1 MQTQDVRTLI
11 EQMSIEEKAA
21 QLQQLATPFFKGAS
35 DRGAVTGPLIGMD
48 VSDDAI
54 ANTGSVLG
62 ACGAAETN
70 RIQQKHLEENRLGIP
85 LLFMADIV
93 HGYQTI
99 FPVPLAM
106 GCTWDLELAGQSA
119 AVAAKEASV
128 SGVHVT
134 FAPMVDLVRD
144 PRWGRVMESTGEDT
158 YLNGVFAAA
167 QVKGFQGDSGGTE
180 VGKLISCVKHFAAY
194 GAPEGG
200 RDYNT
205 VDVSELTLREQY
217 LPAYRAALDAG
228 SEMMMTAFNT
238 VFGVPATG
246 NAWLM
251 RDLLR
256 KEWGF
261 QGPVISDWG
270 AVKELIPHGVAE
282 DSAEAAEKSLKAG
295 VDIEMMTTT
304 YIESIPE
311 LVRNGILEEEVID
324 EAVERIL
331 RLKQKL
337 NLFERPYRH
346 ADEALEQEVIRSQ
359 EHLEAARKTAAD
371 SCVLLKN
378 ENEVLPLQ
386 KEQTVA
392 VIGPFADHTDIL
404 GQWSWR
410 GKPEETVTLVQGLKT
425 TAGAGNILS
434 AEGSRVEETDETLL
448 KEALQAAEKADVII
462 AALGEPS
469 EWSGEAGSR
478 TDITIPRAQREL
490 LARLRKT
497 NKPLVSVLFNGRPLD
512 LQEITEHTDA
522 LVEAWF
528 PGSEGGSALADL
540 LLGSVNPSAK
550 LTMSFPQ
557 SVGQV
562 PVYYNHFNTG
572 RPKSEGRDGDRYL
585 SKYLDS
591 PNEPLFPF
599 GYGMSYT
606 TFQYSGFH
614 LDKTEITRKDTLNAK
629 VTITN
634 TGTRDGKE
642 VVQLYVR
649 DHAGEAVR
657 PLKEL
662 KGFQKIH
669 LAAGESREVAFSIKE
684 EDLRYW
690 HPDMTYRSDRG
701 TFSVMAGPNSRD
713 LETGVFKLSDN

>member
-35 DRGAVTGPLIGMD
+35 DRGAITGPLIGMD

-106 GCTWDLELAGQSA
+106 GCTWDLELAEQSA

-261 QGPVISDWG
+261 QCPVISDWG

-324 EAVERIL
+324 EGVERIL

-346 ADEALEQEVIRSQ
+346 ADEALEHKVIRSQ
-359 EHLEAARKTAAD
+359 EHLEAVRQTAAD
-371 SCVLLKN
+371 SFVLLKN

-490 LARLRKT
+490 LAHLRKT
-497 NKPLVSVLFNGRPLD
+497 NKPLVTVLFNGRPLD

-614 LDKTEITRKDTLNAK
+614 LDKTEITRKDTLNVK

-701 TFSVMAGPNSRD
+701 TFTVMAGPNSRD
-713 LETGVFKLSDN
+713 VEAAEFRLND

>member
-35 DRGAVTGPLIGMD
+35 DRGAITGPLIGMD

-106 GCTWDLELAGQSA
+106 GCTWDLELAEQSA

-324 EAVERIL
+324 EGVERIL

-346 ADEALEQEVIRSQ
+346 ADEALEQEVIRCQ
-359 EHLEAARKTAAD
+359 EHLEAVRQTAAD

-448 KEALQAAEKADVII
+448 KEALEAAEKADVII

-497 NKPLVSVLFNGRPLD
+497 NKPLVTVLFNGRPLD

-614 LDKTEITRKDTLNAK
+614 LDKTEITRKDTLNVK

-701 TFSVMAGPNSRD
+701 TFTVMAGPNSRD
-713 LETGVFKLSDN
+713 VEAAEFRLND

>member
-35 DRGAVTGPLIGMD
+35 DRGAITGPLIGMD

-106 GCTWDLELAGQSA
+106 GCTWDLELAEQSA

-324 EAVERIL
+324 EGVERIL

-346 ADEALEQEVIRSQ
+346 ADEALEHKVIRSQ
-359 EHLEAARKTAAD
+359 EHLEAARQTAAD

-410 GKPEETVTLVQGLKT
+410 GKPEETVTLVQGLKD
-425 TAGAGNILS
+425 TAGSENVLS
-434 AEGSRVEETDETLL
+434 AEGSRIEEIDESLL
-448 KEALQAAEKADVII
+448 EDALEAAAQADVIV

-478 TDITIPRAQREL
+478 TDITIPQAQREL
-490 LARLRKT
+490 LQRLRKT
-497 NKPLVSVLFNGRPLD
+497 GKPLVTVLFNGRPLD
-512 LQEITEHTDA
+512 LHRIAEHTDA

-614 LDKTEITRKDTLNAK
+614 LDKTEITRKDTLNVK

-701 TFSVMAGPNSRD
+701 TFTVMAGPNSRD
-713 LETGVFKLSDN
+713 VEAAEFRLND

>member
-35 DRGAVTGPLIGMD
+35 DRGAITGPLIGMD

-106 GCTWDLELAGQSA
+106 GCTWDLELAEQSA

-324 EAVERIL
+324 EGVERIL

-346 ADEALEQEVIRSQ
+346 ADEALEQEVIRCQ
-359 EHLEAARKTAAD
+359 EHLEAVRQTAAD

-410 GKPEETVTLVQGLKT
+410 GKPEETVTLVQGLKS

-448 KEALQAAEKADVII
+448 KEALEAAEKADVII

-497 NKPLVSVLFNGRPLD
+497 NKPLVTVLFNGRPLD

-614 LDKTEITRKDTLNAK
+614 LDKTEITRKDTLNVK

-701 TFSVMAGPNSRD
+701 TFTVMAGPNSRD
-713 LETGVFKLSDN
+713 LEAAEFRLND